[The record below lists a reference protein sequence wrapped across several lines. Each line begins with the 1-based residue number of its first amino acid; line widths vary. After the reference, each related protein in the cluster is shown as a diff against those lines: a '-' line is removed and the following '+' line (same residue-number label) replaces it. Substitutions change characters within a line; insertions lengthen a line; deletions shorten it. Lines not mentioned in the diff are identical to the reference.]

1 MPRGCISASR
11 AGAHDVLVR
20 RKIRAADEAVGWA
33 AYPDIPDPPA
43 LDPLCHT
50 AVFVVGS
57 SRSGGV
63 YVLEWVR
70 REFPGEFRNCVFM
83 NVRTVDARSY
93 GGGDDLER
101 MHQQATEAL
110 TYFVNY
116 CHHGGLAAKAY
127 LAFGTDPIEEL
138 TKLAEKI
145 YAEFP
150 HSIFFTSKLIFEHD
164 NWYIR
169 QLHSEAALTMLRRLH
184 LRNMPMV
191 ILPMKL

>member
-1 MPRGCISASR
+1 
-11 AGAHDVLVR
+11 
-20 RKIRAADEAVGWA
+20 
-33 AYPDIPDPPA
+33 
-43 LDPLCHT
+43 
-50 AVFVVGS
+50 
-57 SRSGGV
+57 
-63 YVLEWVR
+63 
-70 REFPGEFRNCVFM
+70 
-83 NVRTVDARSY
+83 
-93 GGGDDLER
+93 

-116 CHHGGLAAKAY
+116 CRHGGLAAKSY
-127 LAFGTDPIEEL
+127 LAFGVDPIEEL

-150 HSIFFTSKLIFEHD
+150 HSIFFTSKLIFERG

-169 QLHSEAALTMLRRLH
+169 QLNSEAALTILRRLH

>member
-1 MPRGCISASR
+1 
-11 AGAHDVLVR
+11 
-20 RKIRAADEAVGWA
+20 
-33 AYPDIPDPPA
+33 
-43 LDPLCHT
+43 
-50 AVFVVGS
+50 
-57 SRSGGV
+57 
-63 YVLEWVR
+63 
-70 REFPGEFRNCVFM
+70 M

-101 MHQQATEAL
+101 MRQQATEAL

-127 LAFGTDPIEEL
+127 LSFGTDPIEEL

-150 HSIFFTSKLIFEHD
+150 RSIFFTSKLIFEHD